1 VTTSTKPS
9 GTVLDHEDDIE
20 GDCPTCGHGPWLID
34 GDRRVPAHDQRR
46 NGAYAPCPG
55 ANEPASNQRPRPYM
69 YVEGLV
75 FL

>member
-1 VTTSTKPS
+1 MTASTKRR
-9 GTVLDHEDDIE
+9 GTVLDHEDGIE
-20 GDCPTCGHGPWLID
+20 GDCPTCGHGPWLVD
-34 GDRRVPAHDQRR
+34 SNQRVPTHDRRH

-69 YVEGLV
+69 YREGPV